1 MFLNRDFIFLNKS
14 LGNATVRNTYLE
26 ATITNRVIVF
36 VPISVI
42 AGLLIVSILHFLQ
55 LNFLFIIY
63 YSCSGVVLLHSL
75 KKDTFIRKI
84 IDS

>member
-36 VPISVI
+36 VPII

-84 IDS
+84 IDL